1 MTIHTLVEAL
11 IREGV
16 EFSAF
21 LPDSW
26 LSPLLEVID
35 AADAIRHI
43 PVTRED
49 EGVALVGGMT
59 LGGRKAVLICQNAGL
74 LVAVNALAGDG
85 SHHGLASP

>member
-16 EFSAF
+16 EFAAS

-26 LSPLLEVID
+26 LSPLLEAID
-35 AADAIRHI
+35 AADAII

-49 EGVALVGGMT
+49 KGGALVGGMT
-59 LGGRKAVLICQNAGL
+59 VGGRKAVPM
-74 LVAVNALAGDG
+74 VAFR
-85 SHHGLASP
+85 SPTA